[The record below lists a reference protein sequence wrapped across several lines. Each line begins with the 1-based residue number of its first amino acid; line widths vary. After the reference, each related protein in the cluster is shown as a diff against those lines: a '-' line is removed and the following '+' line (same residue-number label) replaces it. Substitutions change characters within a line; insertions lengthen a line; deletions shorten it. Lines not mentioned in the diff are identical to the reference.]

1 METTLGWRHLDYVT
15 EQLQVRE
22 CCVAG
27 IKHFG
32 VRAGLRDRVGWHMGR
47 NGLVATLGTD
57 RIGGAQTSWHCVLLR
72 RAVNATLA
80 WDRQMEMRA
89 RQAEAAA
96 EVEQA
101 RMRAES
107 VQRRKELMEAERQ
120 RRAIRREECKE
131 VLCRALDV
139 CSQQRR
145 ATARAWVASYQSGRT
160 DRRARRVKEA
170 AQHWRQL
177 QAEQEWQTW
186 ERSQTTLHMIRGDA
200 RHSYLVSRSMQIRSR
215 ELGLMP
221 HGGRA
226 GEPAAPVRSCAQ
238 MAADATLRARVRIL
252 RRAVVNGCPRL
263 REQVRLA
270 RVEAESRAMIHG
282 AIQAR
287 KAGIK
292 LTWSNLL
299 QGVRNGVR
307 LGHAVVGL
315 MLDFKGQHMRLGRHL
330 RQGLPPETAWRPA
343 IAEIIGAPVGSGS
356 VCEHNTPFLSAQ
368 WAYKSV
374 LDSLGLQAVRT
385 YSPELI
391 KDVWG
396 QYTRAFPHVAE
407 AFKGRS
413 CYQGVPSVFWGLAVA
428 AGALTSEPMLGS
440 EALLLQPWCSEWGGC
455 MVCSG
460 AMRSEEQTDVM
471 TVELALAN
479 FHSPPCTVSM
489 PTPIRFS
496 PPEPAVIAIGRMRSN
511 PMEAGG
517 VEDMGAPPDGGN
529 GSGAAP
535 VIVRRRWGVA
545 VEGSD
550 VMRFACGIQIT
561 SSLQSATGMLLHYN
575 QHRLG
580 ALVAVQSYAR
590 GAMARSCTRQR
601 LERRAREPSLC
612 HMCGGVHRPAT
623 HLKEC
628 GIPKCVVDAVLDR
641 WPLAPLPS
649 GDDVQEGDVVWA
661 LRAHTVAPIACRVRN
676 LQRDADELMA
686 YAVVCAQCGVSLG
699 IRARSFWA
707 LSPVPCECPDAVRC
721 AHGSIALTRPQA
733 GCDEAGDGSE
743 AARFPPD
750 LLRQFGLGGGWPTS
764 PLLL

>member
-1 METTLGWRHLDYVT
+1 
-15 EQLQVRE
+15 
-22 CCVAG
+22 
-27 IKHFG
+27 
-32 VRAGLRDRVGWHMGR
+32 MGR
-47 NGLVATLGTD
+47 SGLVATLGTD

-80 WDRQMEMRA
+80 WDKRMEVRA

-101 RMRAES
+101 RLRAES
-107 VQRRKELMEAERQ
+107 VRRREELMEAERQ
-120 RRAIRREECKE
+120 RRVIRREKCKE
-131 VLCRALDV
+131 ILCRALDV

-145 ATARAWVASYQSGRT
+145 AMARAWVASYQSGRT

-170 AQHWRQL
+170 ALCWRQL
-177 QAEQEWQTW
+177 QTEQEWQSW
-186 ERSQTTLHMIRGDA
+186 ERSQTILHDVRRDA
-200 RHSYLVSRSMQIRSR
+200 RLSYLVSRSMQIYGRK
-215 ELGLMP
+215 LGLTSR
-221 HGGRA
+221 GGSA
-226 GEPAAPVRSCAQ
+226 GEPAALVRDCAK
-238 MAADATLRARVRIL
+238 MAADATMRARVRIL

-263 REQVRLA
+263 REQARLA
-270 RVEAESRAMIHG
+270 HVEAESRAMIHS

-307 LGHAVVGL
+307 LGHAVVEL
-315 MLDFKGQHMRLGRHL
+315 MFDFKGQHMRLGRHL
-330 RQGLPPETAWRPA
+330 RKELPPGTAWRPA

-374 LDSLGLQAVRT
+374 LDSLNLQAVRT

-407 AFKGRS
+407 AFKERS
-413 CYQGVPSVFWGLAVA
+413 CHQGVPSVFWGLAVA
-428 AGALTSEPMLGS
+428 AGALTSEPMLGA

-460 AMRSEEQTDVM
+460 AMRSEEQTDTG
-471 TVELALAN
+471 TVELALAS
-479 FHSPPCTVSM
+479 FCSPPYTVSM
-489 PTPIRFS
+489 PTPMRYS
-496 PPEPAVIAIGRMRSN
+496 PPAPAVIALGRMQSN
-511 PMEAGG
+511 PMEADG
-517 VEDMGAPPDGGN
+517 VEDVEALPDGGN
-529 GSGAAP
+529 ESSAAP

-561 SSLQSATGMLLHYN
+561 ASIHNATGMLLRCD
-575 QHRLG
+575 QRRLE
-580 ALVAVQSYAR
+580 ALVAVQSQAR
-590 GAMARSCTRQR
+590 GAMARSHTSQR
-601 LERRAREPSLC
+601 LERRAHEPSLC
-612 HMCGGVHRPAT
+612 HMCGGTHRPAT
-623 HLKEC
+623 HLEVC
-628 GIPKCVVDAVLDR
+628 GIPKCVVDAVLDQ
-641 WPLAPLPS
+641 WPCAPLPS

-661 LRAHTVAPIACRVRN
+661 LRAQTVAHIACRVRN
-676 LQRDADELMA
+676 LHRNADELMA
-686 YAVVCAQCGVSLG
+686 YDVVCAQCGAILG
-699 IRARSFWA
+699 IMAMCFWERS
-707 LSPVPCECPDAVRC
+707 PMPCKCPDAVRC
-721 AHGSIALTRPQA
+721 AHGSIALTKPHA
-733 GCDEAGDGSE
+733 ACDESGDGSE

-750 LLRQFGLGGGWPTS
+750 LLRQFGLGGGWPPS
-764 PLLL
+764 SLL